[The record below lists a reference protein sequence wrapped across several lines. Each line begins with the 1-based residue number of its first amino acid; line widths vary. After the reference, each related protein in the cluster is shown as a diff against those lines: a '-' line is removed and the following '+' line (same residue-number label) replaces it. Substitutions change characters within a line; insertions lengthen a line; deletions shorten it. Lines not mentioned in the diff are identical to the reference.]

1 MIPYIYIPNYPIG
14 PFTLEIFGVFVA
26 IGIYVAA
33 RINWRQAERE
43 GLDPAPMADF
53 AFYGVIGGVLAA
65 HLVHLFLYHPE
76 ELRARG
82 PLQILKF
89 WDGLS
94 SSGGIVGG
102 LIVAWVYFRGKK
114 IPFDRY
120 ADALAVGIAPGW
132 AIARIGCF
140 LVHDHPGVRTTFP
153 LAVDP
158 ARVWAVFGSAP
169 DFLRQWGGPRHD
181 LGLYDSLW
189 LFAIAT
195 VLYWMRSNGILRHRL
210 MAVMALM
217 YGPARFFFD
226 TLRATDLQ
234 YVDARY
240 LGLTPAQY
248 GCIAIVAYGIAKLAR
263 TRLPLKGPPPLKA
276 VPAKKS

>member
-1 MIPYIYIPNYPIG
+1 MIPYYHFPSYKFG

-26 IGIYVAA
+26 IGIYIAA
-33 RINWRQAERE
+33 NINWKQARRE
-43 GLDPAPMADF
+43 GLDATPMADF

-76 ELRARG
+76 ELRERG

-94 SSGGIVGG
+94 SSGGIAGG
-102 LIVAWVYFRGKK
+102 LIVAWVYFGRKK
-114 IPFDRY
+114 ISFNRY
-120 ADALAVGIAPGW
+120 ADALALGIAPGW

-140 LVHDHPGVRTTFP
+140 LVHDHPGVRTNFP
-153 LAVDP
+153 LAVSFP
-158 ARVWAVFGSAP
+158 VVPF
-169 DFLRQWGGPRHD
+169 GGPRHD

-189 LFAIAT
+189 LFVIAI
-195 VLYWMRSNGILRHRL
+195 VLYWMRRNGILRQRL

-217 YGPARFFFD
+217 YGPARFYFD
-226 TLRATDLQ
+226 TLRATDLP

-240 LGLTPAQY
+240 FGLTPAQY
-248 GCIAIVAYGIAKLAR
+248 GCIAAVAYGVVKLAR
-263 TRLPLKGPPPLKA
+263 TRLPLKGPSPLQA
-276 VPAKKS
+276 APARKS